1 MELRPTPSGSP
12 RASLLRSL
20 QKWYR
25 HAMHRRALAV
35 PVFVLLFGPA
45 RVGLLRLSPAVE
57 DSSLLGL
64 RFAPVSECLQLGS
77 ELLHVIERRFIAS
90 ARAAEDFQETPS
102 LRCNV
107 VSIVASVP
115 TDQMTISPS
124 SPGQSLS
131 LTHDA
136 GRTLLP

>member
-64 RFAPVSECLQLGS
+64 RFSPVSECLQLGS
-77 ELLHVIERRFIAS
+77 ELLHVIERRFSAS
-90 ARAAEDFQETPS
+90 APPPGDFFVTRS
-102 LRCNV
+102 LPPNL
-107 VSIVASVP
+107 VS
-115 TDQMTISPS
+115 
-124 SPGQSLS
+124 
-131 LTHDA
+131 
-136 GRTLLP
+136 